1 MTKILVID
9 DEMPTLDM
17 LVLFLE
23 TCGFEPI
30 AASNEKDG
38 LTLFEKETPPI
49 VLTDIKMPGRDG
61 FSVLKKIKA
70 LRPETE
76 VIVITG
82 HGDRDLEKKALILE
96 ASAFFHK
103 PLDTDALEV
112 ELLRLVRKLGLT
124 GSRKEP
130 SEQG

>member
-9 DEMPTLDM
+9 DEIPTLDM
-17 LVLFLE
+17 LQLFLKA
-23 TCGFEPI
+23 CGYEPLI
-30 AASNEKDG
+30 AENEARG
-38 LTLFEKETPPI
+38 LEIFEKENPPI

-82 HGDRDLEKKALILE
+82 HGDKDLAQRAFELQ
-96 ASAFFHK
+96 ASEFFNK
-103 PLDTDALEV
+103 PLDTDALDAA
-112 ELLRLVRKLGLT
+112 LKRA
-124 GSRKEP
+124 
-130 SEQG
+130 EQKIGRIETAD